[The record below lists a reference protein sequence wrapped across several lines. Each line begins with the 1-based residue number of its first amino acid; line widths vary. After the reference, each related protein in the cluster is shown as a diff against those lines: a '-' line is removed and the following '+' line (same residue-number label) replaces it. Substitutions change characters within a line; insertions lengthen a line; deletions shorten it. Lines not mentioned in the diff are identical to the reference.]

1 MTFDIRETR
10 LRNDHKRIRDLIN
23 RSEFIH
29 IANTDGNPPEKY
41 LIRFTCR
48 GVERIDS
55 NNNPV
60 FRDVHEVSIYLHSEY
75 PLKQPQ
81 LKWMTPIF
89 HPNIHIT
96 GAVCI
101 GAWWPAKT
109 LDELLLTMGEMV
121 QYKNVDPKDPMNSRA
136 ASWAMRNKSIFPI
149 DGRPLKGSS
158 LADQIVLGAAE
169 DGDDDLGINILGS

>member
-1 MTFDIRETR
+1 MSFDIRETR
-10 LRNDHKRIRDLIN
+10 LRNDYQRIRDLVN

-29 IANTDGNPPEKY
+29 VVATEGEPAEKY

-48 GVERIDS
+48 GVEKVAPS
-55 NNNPV
+55 GKPV
-60 FRDVHEVSIYLHSEY
+60 YREQHDVSIYLHSEY

-81 LKWMTPIF
+81 LKWLTPIF

-109 LDELLLTMGEMV
+109 LDELLLTLGEMI
-121 QYKNVDPKDPMNSRA
+121 QYRNFDPQDPMNSRA
-136 ASWAMRNKSIFPI
+136 ATWALRNKSLFPI
-149 DGRPLKGSS
+149 DTRELKGLSI
-158 LADQIVLGAAE
+158 ADMIVLGDE
-169 DGDDDLGINILGS
+169 ESDDFSINIL